1 MKNHLFIIA
10 FIFSTFLSFG
20 QKIVKDLDTVRVEIE
35 PMGSSI
41 NTEFDEYA
49 PVISRDGLTLYFTSK
64 KPLNE
69 KDKNSFEKI
78 YITYFDVETKSWSL
92 PVILPE
98 NVNDPNKNNSMVFMF
113 ENEKKFWMYQDD
125 SKGNGNILALEK
137 TGSTWTSPKSISS
150 VVNTASQET
159 SATLSADGKIMY
171 FVSDR
176 EGGSGKKDIW
186 QSTFQANGTWSSPKN
201 LGNIVNSMED
211 EESVF
216 MHSDG
221 KTLFFSSKG
230 HNTLGG
236 YDVFKTV
243 YENDEWSKP
252 INLGSPIN
260 TSDDELFFNLNQEG
274 IYGVYCS
281 NRGATSKN
289 IFTINLIAKNQLN
302 VKSTKFK
309 LKGIVV
315 DPSTKEPV
323 EAKIMVFDASTNE
336 LIATVKSDIETGKY
350 SVVLPTEKKY
360 ILSVSTPKYMFNS
373 SLLSAEETDN
383 VIEIKKDFDLNKIIK
398 GATITSNF
406 IDFDAEA
413 NVLPS
418 SKTELLRIF
427 QLLAENPKL
436 TIEIVSHTDV
446 EGDFGQNQ
454 IISNKRAKAILD
466 YLVLEGIPKD
476 RMKSSGLGE
485 SKPIYSEAEILKQP
499 KEKQKELR
507 FLNQRTDINVLIY

>member
-1 MKNHLFIIA
+1 
-10 FIFSTFLSFG
+10 
-20 QKIVKDLDTVRVEIE
+20 
-35 PMGSSI
+35 
-41 NTEFDEYA
+41 
-49 PVISRDGLTLYFTSK
+49 
-64 KPLNE
+64 
-69 KDKNSFEKI
+69 
-78 YITYFDVETKSWSL
+78 
-92 PVILPE
+92 
-98 NVNDPNKNNSMVFMF
+98 
-113 ENEKKFWMYQDD
+113 
-125 SKGNGNILALEK
+125 
-137 TGSTWTSPKSISS
+137 
-150 VVNTASQET
+150 
-159 SATLSADGKIMY
+159 
-171 FVSDR
+171 
-176 EGGSGKKDIW
+176 
-186 QSTFQANGTWSSPKN
+186 
-201 LGNIVNSMED
+201 
-211 EESVF
+211 

-230 HNTLGG
+230 HSTLGG

-274 IYGVYCS
+274 NFGIYCS
-281 NRGATSKN
+281 NRGVTSKN

-336 LIATVKSDIETGKY
+336 LVATVKSDIETGKY

-383 VIEIKKDFDLNKIIK
+383 VIEIKKDFDLTKIIK

-406 IDFDAEA
+406 IDFDAES

-418 SKTELLRIF
+418 SKTEMLRIF

-507 FLNQRTDINVLIY
+507 FLNQRTEINVLIF